1 VNYTNDDPR
10 YIERQ
15 LGLFGGLPETTG
27 FGTSSFHVRLI
38 ECSVARALIREHHYS
53 QSVVA
58 NSDVHLGVFIQGAL
72 QGVLQYGPAMNPA
85 SGGSIVR
92 GTTVEGYRE
101 LNRMWLDD
109 IAPANTA
116 SRAISYSVKLLR
128 RIRPSVMWIQ
138 SFADERC
145 GRLGVVYQAS
155 NFLFCGSHRAKFWEL
170 DGEWYHNI
178 CMTVRGDARVGRPDA
193 IHLQA
198 NKERAVM
205 HTFDQYRYILPL
217 HRSVRAKLLL
227 PVLPYPKHAEILPGV
242 DELGNHSTT
251 SNSSKAT

>member
-1 VNYTNDDPR
+1 MTSATPNDDNPR

-15 LGLFGGLPETTG
+15 LGLFGGLPETVG
-27 FGTSSFHVRLI
+27 FGTAAFCVRLV
-38 ECSVARALIREHHYS
+38 ECSLARSLIRQHHYS

-58 NSDVHLGVFIQGAL
+58 NSDVHAGVFID
-72 QGVLQYGPAMNPA
+72 GVLSGILQYGPAMNPA
-85 SGGSIVR
+85 SGGSIVS

-109 IAPANTA
+109 AAPANTA
-116 SRAISYSVKLLR
+116 SRAISYTIKLLR
-128 RIRPSVMWIQ
+128 RIRPAVRWIQ

-155 NFLFCGSHRAKFWEL
+155 NFLFCGRHRAKFWDL

-178 CMTVRGDARVGRPDA
+178 CMTVRGDARAGRADA
-193 IHLQA
+193 IYLQD
-198 NKERAVM
+198 NKERAVL

-227 PVLPYPKHAEILPGV
+227 PVLPYPKHGDVLPQFAAAAV
-242 DELGNHSTT
+242 DVP
-251 SNSSKAT
+251 